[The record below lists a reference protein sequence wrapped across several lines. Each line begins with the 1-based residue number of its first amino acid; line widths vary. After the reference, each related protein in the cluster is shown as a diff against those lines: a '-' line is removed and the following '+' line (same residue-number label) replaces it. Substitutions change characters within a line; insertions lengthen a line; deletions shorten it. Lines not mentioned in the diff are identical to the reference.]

1 MAERIWTGATDTA
14 WNTAG
19 NWSGSAVPVDGDV
32 VIFQGTPTNNLTT
45 ALAAT
50 GVSLNRLAVMPSFT
64 GQIGNSS
71 AGHLEVNVNNGTN
84 PRLVVG
90 GTAASK
96 VYINGSVSS
105 ALIETESTD
114 CSFDGG
120 TYTICTINKGT
131 VTLKGG
137 TTITTLYVGYTS
149 TVASDVALTIE
160 ASVTLGNIFQYGGAI
175 SCLSAFTALYQSAG
189 TFTQTAGV
197 NSSNLYLFGGTF
209 TPYVGGG
216 WTHANIY
223 MMGGTF
229 AGSGTYSASTITNTS
244 IFSPGATMQLDRAAR
259 TTLTNAVR
267 TFSNNATLQAVGSA
281 LVA

>member
-1 MAERIWTGATDTA
+1 MAEKIWTGATDTA
-14 WNTAG
+14 WNVAG
-19 NWSGSAVPVDGDV
+19 NWTGGVPVTGDA

-50 GVSLNRLAVMPSFT
+50 GVALNRLTVMPSFT
-64 GQIGNSS
+64 GQIGNTS
-71 AGHLEVNVNNGTN
+71 AGHLEVDVNNGTN

-105 ALIETESTD
+105 ALIETASTD

-120 TYTICTINKGT
+120 TYTILAINQGA
-131 VTLKGG
+131 VTLKSGL
-137 TTITTLYVGYTS
+137 TPTTLYVGYAT
-149 TVASDVALTIE
+149 TVASDVNLTIE
-160 ASVTLGNIFQYGGAI
+160 ASVTLGNIFQYGGIINCA
-175 SCLSAFTALYQSAG
+175 SAFTALYQSAG
-189 TFTQTAGV
+189 TFTQTAAV

-209 TPYVGGG
+209 TPYTGGG

-223 MMGGTF
+223 NMGGTF
-229 AGSGTYSASTITNTS
+229 SGEGTYSASTITNTS
-244 IFSPGATMQLDRAAR
+244 VFSPGASMTLDKAAR

-267 TFSNNATLQAVGSA
+267 LFSGSATLRAVGSTI
-281 LVA
+281 VA